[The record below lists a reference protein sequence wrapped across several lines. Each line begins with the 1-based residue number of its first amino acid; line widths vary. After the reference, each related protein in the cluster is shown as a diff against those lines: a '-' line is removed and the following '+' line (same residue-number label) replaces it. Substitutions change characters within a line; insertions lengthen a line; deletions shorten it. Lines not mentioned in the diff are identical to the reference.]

1 MRLKDKV
8 AIVTGAAAGMGKA
21 IAESYAKEGAS
32 VAVSDINLEGAKRV
46 AEAII
51 AAGGNAFAIKT
62 DVSSLEE
69 LTVLFEKTIETY
81 GRLDILVNNAGVMDD
96 VDPVGDLTDDK
107 WDFVMN
113 VNTKS
118 VMQTMRLAVPIFLE
132 QGSGTIV
139 NNISVGGLYGARAGA
154 AYTASKHAVV
164 GLTKNTGFMYG
175 GKGIRCNGF
184 APGGVATDIAQSQ
197 TNINEFGFERQM
209 SGVGSNIRVGESE
222 EVAHLAVF
230 LGSDES
236 SFINGQV
243 IAIDGGW
250 TAY

>member
-32 VAVSDINLEGAKRV
+32 VAVSDINLKGATKV
-46 AEAII
+46 AEAIT

-69 LTVLFEKTIETY
+69 LTALFEKTTETY
-81 GRLDILVNNAGVMDD
+81 GRLDILVNNAGVMDN

-113 VNTKS
+113 VNAKS
-118 VMQTMRLAVPIFLE
+118 VMQATRLAIPIFLE
-132 QGSGTIV
+132 QGNGTIV

-175 GKGIRCNGF
+175 TKHIRCNGF
-184 APGGVATDIAQSQ
+184 APGGVATDIGQSQ
-197 TNINEFGFERQM
+197 TNLNEFGTQRQM
-209 SGVGSNIRVGESE
+209 SGIGSNIRVGESE